1 AAPPPP
7 PPCPYTT
14 LFRSCGQRQQRV
26 ARPDPLIERARLLR
40 LPGRGHGERHE
51 QEIPVASEVAPFGHR
66 IESLAERDGPNA
78 LRGEPGPRP
87 EQPVAA
93 VLDGRRKRDAA
104 RARRRMAHEELGGEE
119 QRTDR
124 ARERDQPLT
133 HARGPLPAAPAP
145 APAAPRGAPVRARSP
160 PRVCSS
166 SPAGPRSAPARRSW
180 PAPASPRD
188 PTPRAAVQRA
198 SARAP

>member
-1 AAPPPP
+1 MEAESAVAPVGPIRE
-7 PPCPYTT
+7 CA
-14 LFRSCGQRQQRV
+14 QRQPPV
-26 ARPDPLIERARLLR
+26 ARPDPPTEGERLLR
-40 LPGRGHGERHE
+40 LPGRGDAERHD
-51 QEIPVASEVAPFGHR
+51 QEIPVASAVAPFGHR

-78 LRGEPGPRP
+78 LRGAPGPRP

-93 VLDGRRKRDAA
+93 LLDGRRKRDAA
-104 RARRRMAHEELGGEE
+104 RARRRMAHEERGGEE

-133 HARGPLPAAPAP
+133 HARSPLPAAPAP

-166 SPAGPRSAPARRSW
+166 SPAGPRSARARRSW
-180 PAPASPRD
+180 PASASARD
-188 PTPRAAVQRA
+188 PTPRAGVQRA

>member
-40 LPGRGHGERHE
+40 LPGRGHGERHD

-78 LRGEPGPRP
+78 LRGEPGRS
-87 EQPVAA
+87 
-93 VLDGRRKRDAA
+93 
-104 RARRRMAHEELGGEE
+104 EEHMSEL
-119 QRTDR
+119 QSLRH
-124 ARERDQPLT
+124 L
-133 HARGPLPAAPAP
+133 
-145 APAAPRGAPVRARSP
+145 
-160 PRVCSS
+160 VC
-166 SPAGPRSAPARRSW
+166 
-180 PAPASPRD
+180 
-188 PTPRAAVQRA
+188 
-198 SARAP
+198 